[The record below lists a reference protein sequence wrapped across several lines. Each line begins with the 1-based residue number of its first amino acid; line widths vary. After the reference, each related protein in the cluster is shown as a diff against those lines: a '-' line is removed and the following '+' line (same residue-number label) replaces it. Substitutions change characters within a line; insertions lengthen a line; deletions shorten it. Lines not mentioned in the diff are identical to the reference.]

1 MADPTPPTTALPGP
15 VSRLIKRAIALPE
28 SLVPE
33 ELLTDPE
40 TARRARLM
48 TQFGILGSFFG
59 LIYALF
65 YLFIGHRWGAEI
77 IVVCTV
83 GVVVSPFLMR
93 WKHSI
98 GPAANFFCLILTL
111 GFLGLCFV
119 EGGAHGHA
127 IAWLVSVPLCALI
140 LAGTKPAI
148 KWVIISFLA
157 ASLVV
162 GLDLAGVNLPITYDS
177 RWNSVV
183 SAAGYLGL
191 ILFMCLLGLIFERG
205 RANAFAGMQTALGR
219 LAASNEKLVYLN
231 KEKNE
236 FMGIAAHDLKNPLTV
251 ILSNGEL
258 LREIAEE
265 KPAQEL
271 AEMIISASERMHHLI
286 TNLLDANAIEEGKFA
301 SKLDCYNIGALVELS
316 VTHNRSSATRKR
328 IEIRTG
334 LGEEVFVRAD
344 RMATM
349 QILDNLISNAV
360 KYSPFDSTVQ
370 VHLLCER
377 EYALIRVRDEGPGI
391 SEADQK
397 KLFQKFSRLS
407 ASPTGGESSTGLGL
421 SIAKKLAEAMAGS
434 IECHSMLGYGAIFTL
449 RLPLWSEV
457 SKAQA
462 GENAGKTVATSTT
475 LPEGVPSFTYQR
487 HHLEG

>member
-1 MADPTPPTTALPGP
+1 MADSTPLPSQPGSSSG
-15 VSRLIKRAIALPE
+15 VVQRFTRWLASLIP
-28 SLVPE
+28 P
-33 ELLTDPE
+33 ELLADPE

-48 TQFGILGSFFG
+48 MQFGILGSFFG
-59 LIYALF
+59 LAYALF
-65 YLFIGHRWGAEI
+65 YLLIGHRSGAEI
-77 IVVCTV
+77 IVICTA

-140 LAGTKPAI
+140 LAGIQPAI
-148 KWVIISFLA
+148 KWVVISFLA

-162 GLDLAGVNLPITYDS
+162 GLDLGGVNLPVTYDP
-177 RWNSVV
+177 RWNSLV

-191 ILFMCLLGLIFERG
+191 IFFMSLLGLIFERG
-205 RANAFAGMQTALGR
+205 RANAFAGMQAALGR

-236 FMGIAAHDLKNPLTV
+236 FMGIAAHDLKNPLGV
-251 ILSNGEL
+251 ILNNGEL
-258 LREIAEE
+258 LREIAED
-265 KPAQEL
+265 PTGREL
-271 AEMIISASERMHHLI
+271 ADRVISASERMHHLI

-301 SKLDCYNIGALVELS
+301 SRLERYDLGQLVEHS
-316 VTHNRSSATRKR
+316 VSHNRSSATRKR

-334 LGEEVFVRAD
+334 LGEYVFVRAD
-344 RMATM
+344 RTATM

-377 EYALIRVRDEGPGI
+377 DSALVRVRDEGPGI

-407 ASPTGGESSTGLGL
+407 ATPTGGESSTGLGL
-421 SIAKKLAEAMAGS
+421 SIAKKLAEAMGGS
-434 IECHSMLGYGAIFTL
+434 IECSSVLGYGSSFTL
-449 RLPLWSEV
+449 RLPLWSEAPAKTTE
-457 SKAQA
+457 SKSEP
-462 GENAGKTVATSTT
+462 GR
-475 LPEGVPSFTYQR
+475 LPEGVPAFTYR
-487 HHLEG
+487 PGPAGE

>member
-1 MADPTPPTTALPGP
+1 
-15 VSRLIKRAIALPE
+15 
-28 SLVPE
+28 
-33 ELLTDPE
+33 
-40 TARRARLM
+40 
-48 TQFGILGSFFG
+48 
-59 LIYALF
+59 
-65 YLFIGHRWGAEI
+65 
-77 IVVCTV
+77 
-83 GVVVSPFLMR
+83 
-93 WKHSI
+93 
-98 GPAANFFCLILTL
+98 
-111 GFLGLCFV
+111 
-119 EGGAHGHA
+119 
-127 IAWLVSVPLCALI
+127 
-140 LAGTKPAI
+140 
-148 KWVIISFLA
+148 
-157 ASLVV
+157 
-162 GLDLAGVNLPITYDS
+162 
-177 RWNSVV
+177 
-183 SAAGYLGL
+183 
-191 ILFMCLLGLIFERG
+191 MCLLGLIFENG

-231 KEKNE
+231 KEKND

-265 KPAQEL
+265 KTEQEL
-271 AEMIISASERMHHLI
+271 ADMIISASERMHHLI

-301 SKLDCYNIGALVELS
+301 SKLDCYNLGALVEHS

-328 IEIRTG
+328 IEIRMG

-344 RMATM
+344 RLATM

-377 EYALIRVRDEGPGI
+377 KHALVRVRDEGPGI
-391 SEADQK
+391 SEEDQK

-449 RLPLWSEV
+449 RLPLWSEP
-457 SKAQA
+457 SGA
-462 GENAGKTVATSTT
+462 GAEVEKKTGAGGSSTGT
-475 LPEGVPSFTYQR
+475 LPEGVPSFTYQH
-487 HHLEG
+487 HHLED

>member
-1 MADPTPPTTALPGP
+1 MARLEHLIPP
-15 VSRLIKRAIALPE
+15 
-28 SLVPE
+28 
-33 ELLTDPE
+33 ELMQDPE

-48 TQFGILGSFFG
+48 AQFGILGSFFG
-59 LIYALF
+59 LAYASF
-65 YLFIGHRWGAEI
+65 YLLVGHRWGAEI
-77 IVVCTV
+77 IVICTM
-83 GVVVSPFLMR
+83 GIVVSPFLMR

-127 IAWLVSVPLCALI
+127 LAWLVSVPLCALI
-140 LAGTKPAI
+140 LAGTKPAL

-157 ASLVV
+157 AGLVV
-162 GLDLAGVNLPITYDS
+162 GLDLAGINLPVTYDP
-177 RWNSVV
+177 RWNSVI

-191 ILFMCLLGLIFERG
+191 ILFMCLLGLIFENG

-236 FMGIAAHDLKNPLTV
+236 FMSIAAHDLKNPLTV

-258 LREIAEE
+258 LRDIETEQT
-265 KPAQEL
+265 AQNL

-301 SKLDCYNIGALVELS
+301 SKLECYNLGALVELS

-328 IEIRTG
+328 IEIRMG

-344 RMATM
+344 RLATM

-370 VHLLCER
+370 VHLLGER
-377 EYALIRVRDEGPGI
+377 DCALVRVKDEGPGI

-421 SIAKKLAEAMAGS
+421 SIAKKLAEAMSGT
-434 IECHSMLGYGAIFTL
+434 IECHSMLGHGSAFTL
-449 RLPLWSEV
+449 RLPLWKE
-457 SKAQA
+457 ATPAPA
-462 GENAGKTVATSTT
+462 GEKTGPTGTT
-475 LPEGVPSFTYQR
+475 LPEGVPSFTYQH

>member
-1 MADPTPPTTALPGP
+1 MAWLAGLIPP
-15 VSRLIKRAIALPE
+15 
-28 SLVPE
+28 

-59 LIYALF
+59 LAYALF
-65 YLFIGHRWGAEI
+65 YLLIGHRWGAEI
-77 IVVCTV
+77 IVVCTA

-98 GPAANFFCLILTL
+98 GPAADFFCLILTL

-119 EGGAHGHA
+119 EGGVHGHA

-140 LAGTKPAI
+140 LAGIRLAI
-148 KWVIISFLA
+148 KWVVISFLA
-157 ASLVV
+157 AALVI
-162 GLDLAGVNLPITYDS
+162 GFDLAGINLPITYDP
-177 RWNSVV
+177 RWNSLV

-205 RANAFAGMQTALGR
+205 RANAFAGMQAALGR

-236 FMGIAAHDLKNPLTV
+236 FMGIAAHDLKNPLAV

-258 LREIAEE
+258 LRDIAEE
-265 KPAQEL
+265 KTGREL
-271 AEMIISASERMHHLI
+271 AERVISASERMHHLI
-286 TNLLDANAIEEGKFA
+286 TNLLDANAIEEGKYA
-301 SKLDCYNIGALVELS
+301 SQLDRYDLGKLVEHS
-316 VTHNRSSATRKR
+316 VGHNQSSAARKR

-334 LGEEVFVRAD
+334 LGEYVYVRAD
-344 RMATM
+344 RTATM

-360 KYSPFDSTVQ
+360 KYSPFASTVQ
-370 VHLLCER
+370 VHLLSER
-377 EYALIRVRDEGPGI
+377 DHALVRVKDEGPGI

-407 ASPTGGESSTGLGL
+407 ATPTGGESSTGLGL
-421 SIAKKLAEAMAGS
+421 SIAKKLAEAMGGT
-434 IECHSMLGYGAIFTL
+434 IECSSLLGYGSSFTL
-449 RLPLWSEV
+449 RLPLWIEV
-457 SKAQA
+457 APPKPGPATGGKAEP
-462 GENAGKTVATSTT
+462 GT
-475 LPEGVPSFTYQR
+475 LPEGVPAFTYR
-487 HHLEG
+487 RGPAEE

>member
-1 MADPTPPTTALPGP
+1 
-15 VSRLIKRAIALPE
+15 V
-28 SLVPE
+28 
-33 ELLTDPE
+33 
-40 TARRARLM
+40 
-48 TQFGILGSFFG
+48 
-59 LIYALF
+59 
-65 YLFIGHRWGAEI
+65 
-77 IVVCTV
+77 
-83 GVVVSPFLMR
+83 
-93 WKHSI
+93 
-98 GPAANFFCLILTL
+98 
-111 GFLGLCFV
+111 
-119 EGGAHGHA
+119 
-127 IAWLVSVPLCALI
+127 
-140 LAGTKPAI
+140 
-148 KWVIISFLA
+148 
-157 ASLVV
+157 
-162 GLDLAGVNLPITYDS
+162 
-177 RWNSVV
+177 
-183 SAAGYLGL
+183 
-191 ILFMCLLGLIFERG
+191 
-205 RANAFAGMQTALGR
+205 LGR